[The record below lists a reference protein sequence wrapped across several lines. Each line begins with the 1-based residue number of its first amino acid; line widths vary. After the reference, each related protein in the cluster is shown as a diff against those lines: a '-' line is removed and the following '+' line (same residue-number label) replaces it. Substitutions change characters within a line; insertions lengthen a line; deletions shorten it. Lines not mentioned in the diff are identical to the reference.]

1 MPNLAALRGAHAL
14 RASPA
19 PAGPEL
25 PELHDMLRALHL
37 RGMADNFADLA
48 SKAATAHLPYETYLT
63 EVVRCECILREQRRI
78 ARLLRNAHLPAEK
91 TFHTLQLDRFPLA
104 IQQQVAHLRS
114 GTFLGDAMNLVAVG
128 KPGVGK
134 SHLLAAL
141 GQELILQGQ
150 AVLWTSTAG
159 LVQVLLAAKRD
170 LRLPQ
175 ELKRLDRYACLML
188 DDIGYVQHD
197 RDEMEVLF
205 TLLAER
211 YERRSIALS
220 TNLVFSE
227 WERIFKDP
235 MTTLAAID
243 RVVHHSVILD
253 LMSMESYRA
262 QEATAQHAAPQAASR
277 PGARLPPLPQ
287 EASAVPAGPPGPLVP
302 AGAAVPAASRVG
314 KVTTTT

>member
-1 MPNLAALRGAHAL
+1 
-14 RASPA
+14 
-19 PAGPEL
+19 
-25 PELHDMLRALHL
+25 MLRTLHL
-37 RGMADNFADLA
+37 TGMADTFADLA
-48 SKAATAHLPYETYLT
+48 VKAATAHLPYESYLT
-63 EVVRCECILREQRRI
+63 EVVRGECVLREQRRI
-78 ARLLRNAHLPAEK
+78 ARLLRQSRLPAEK
-91 TFHTLQLDRFPLA
+91 TFHTLQLDRFPLGS
-104 IQQQVAHLRS
+104 QQQVAHLRT
-114 GTFLGDAMNLVAVG
+114 GTFLGDAVNIVAVG

-141 GQELILQGQ
+141 GHELILQGK
-150 AVLWTSTAG
+150 AVLWTSTAS
-159 LVQVLLAAKRD
+159 LVQLLLAAKRD

-211 YERRSIALS
+211 YERRSVALS

-235 MTTLAAID
+235 MTTLAAVD

-253 LMSMESYRA
+253 LMGMESYRA
-262 QEATAQHAAPQAASR
+262 QEATAQHTQHVAPSAPREGSSSPSSR
-277 PGARLPPLPQ
+277 A
-287 EASAVPAGPPGPLVP
+287 E
-302 AGAAVPAASRVG
+302 
-314 KVTTTT
+314 KVNP